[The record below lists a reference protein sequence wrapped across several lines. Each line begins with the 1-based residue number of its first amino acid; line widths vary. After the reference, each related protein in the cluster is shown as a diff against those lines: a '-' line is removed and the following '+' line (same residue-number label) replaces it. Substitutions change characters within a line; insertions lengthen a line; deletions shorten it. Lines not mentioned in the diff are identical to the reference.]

1 MRCFKCEKLRLKW
14 ERATAAHLDM
24 IRVRE
29 ADIRGLPSG
38 EPQIWDFVL
47 EIAVT
52 ARTDAHDALENH
64 LASHYST
71 SIRSAS
77 IALLAL
83 ISQSDICRLP
93 QELLEAL

>member
-1 MRCFKCEKLRLKW
+1 MRCFKCEKLRLEW
-14 ERATAAHLDM
+14 ESATAAHLDM
-24 IRVRE
+24 IRMRE
-29 ADIRGLPSG
+29 DDFRGLPSG
-38 EPQIWDFVL
+38 GPTIWDFIL
-47 EIAVT
+47 EVAVT
-52 ARTDAHDALENH
+52 ARTDAHDALEDH

-71 SIRSAS
+71 SIRSVS

>member
-1 MRCFKCEKLRLKW
+1 MRCFKCEKLRLEW
-14 ERATAAHLDM
+14 ESATAAHLDM
-24 IRVRE
+24 IQIRE
-29 ADIRGLPSG
+29 EDFRGMPSG
-38 EPQIWDFVL
+38 GSPIWDFIL
-47 EIAVT
+47 EMAVT

>member
-1 MRCFKCEKLRLKW
+1 MRCFKCEKLRL
-14 ERATAAHLDM
+14 ECESATAAHLEM
-24 IRVRE
+24 IRMRE
-29 ADIRGLPSG
+29 EDFRGLPSG
-38 EPQIWDFVL
+38 GPTIWDFIL
-47 EIAVT
+47 EMAVT
-52 ARTDAHDALENH
+52 ARTDAHDALEDH

-71 SIRSAS
+71 SMRSVS

>member
-1 MRCFKCEKLRLKW
+1 MRCFKCEKLRLEW

-52 ARTDAHDALENH
+52 ARTDAQRALEDH
-64 LASHYST
+64 LASHYSN
-71 SIRSAS
+71 SLRSVS
-77 IALLAL
+77 MTLLAF
-83 ISQSDICRLP
+83 IGQNDIRQLSE
-93 QELLEAL
+93 ELLGAI